1 MEDHGFIKLEVV
13 FYYYLKTGD
22 ELQKINTIRIFT
34 IDTHLDFEDSL
45 EQLHGRKYSD

>member
-22 ELQKINTIRIFT
+22 ELQKINIFT
-34 IDTHLDFEDSL
+34 MIDTLNFTDVLFITFY
-45 EQLHGRKYSD
+45 K